1 MCGGSSNRATAQ
13 AEQNERERQAQIARS
28 VGAIN
33 QAYNAPERQQQI
45 DEYRAATEALLMQDL
60 DREKGDADRNARFA
74 MARLGLSGGSA
85 DVDTN
90 QRLAET
96 YQRSVLEAVRQAQG
110 AAAQLQGQDQ
120 QSRQNLIAL
129 AQSGVD
135 ATTSAQ
141 QAAES
146 LRVNLANARGQVL
159 PNAANQAFAG
169 FADLYRQSQDQRG
182 RADAKRT
189 GAGAGL
195 YEDGFGAFGRGGGY
209 WTFGGGG

>member
-1 MCGGSSNRATAQ
+1 MCGGGGNQASQQ
-13 AEQNERERQAQIARS
+13 AERNEAERQAQIARS
-28 VGAIN
+28 VNAVN
-33 QAYNAPERQQQI
+33 QAYNNPERAAQI
-45 DEYRAATEALLMQDL
+45 AQYRDATQTLLQQDL
-60 DREKGDADRNARFA
+60 DREKDSADRNARFA

-90 QRLAET
+90 RSLAET
-96 YQRSVLEAVRQAQG
+96 YQRGVLDVVRQAQG

-159 PNAANQAFAG
+159 PNAANQAFG
-169 FADLYRQSQDQRG
+169 SFAELYRNSQDQRG
-182 RADAKRT
+182 RADARRT

-195 YEDGFGAFGRGGGY
+195 YDDGFGAFGRGGGY
-209 WTFGGGG
+209 WNFGG

>member
-1 MCGGSSNRATAQ
+1 MCGGSSNRASQQ
-13 AEQNERERQAQIARS
+13 AEANERERQSQIASS
-28 VGAIN
+28 VAAIN
-33 QAYNAPERQQQI
+33 QAYNNPERSTQI
-45 DEYRAATEALLMQDL
+45 AEYRDATQALLQQDL
-60 DREKGDADRNARFA
+60 DREKESADRNARFA

-90 QRLAET
+90 RSLSET
-96 YQRSVLEAVRQAQG
+96 YQRGVLDAVRQAQQ
-110 AAAQLQGQDQ
+110 AAAQLQSQDQ

-146 LRVNLANARGQVL
+146 LRVNLANARSQVL
-159 PNAANQAFAG
+159 PNATNQVFGG
-169 FADLYRQSQDQRG
+169 FAELYRNSQDQRG
-182 RADAKRT
+182 RADARRS

-195 YEDGFGAFGRGGGY
+195 YDDGFGAFGRGGGY
-209 WTFGGGG
+209 WNMGG

>member
-1 MCGGSSNRATAQ
+1 MCGGGSNRAAAQ
-13 AEQNERERQAQIARS
+13 AEQAERDRQADIARS
-28 VGAIN
+28 VNAIN
-33 QAYNAPERQQQI
+33 QAYSDPARATQI
-45 DEYRAATEALLMQDL
+45 DEYRTATQALLQQDL
-60 DREKGDADRNARFA
+60 DREKESADRNARFA

-90 QRLAET
+90 RSLAET
-96 YQRSVLEAVRQAQG
+96 YQRGVLDAVRQAQA

-135 ATTSAQ
+135 ATTTAQ

-146 LRVNLANARGQVL
+146 LRVNLANARSQVL
-159 PNAANQAFAG
+159 PNAANQAFGG
-169 FADLYRQSQDQRG
+169 FAELYRNSQDQRG
-182 RADAKRT
+182 RADARRS

-195 YEDGFGAFGRGGGY
+195 YDDGFGAFGRGGGY
-209 WTFGGGG
+209 WNLGGG